1 MAREATR
8 RRVAKQASHAAIRAE
23 YVWTRAPLAWMGN
36 EHMLSPIMATAPR
49 LGQLWR
55 ARRLQH
61 DQK

>member
-8 RRVAKQASHAAIRAE
+8 RRVAKQASHAVMGAG
-23 YVWTRAPLAWMGN
+23 YLYTRAPLAWMGN

-49 LGQLWR
+49 LGKLWR
-55 ARRLQH
+55 ALRLPH